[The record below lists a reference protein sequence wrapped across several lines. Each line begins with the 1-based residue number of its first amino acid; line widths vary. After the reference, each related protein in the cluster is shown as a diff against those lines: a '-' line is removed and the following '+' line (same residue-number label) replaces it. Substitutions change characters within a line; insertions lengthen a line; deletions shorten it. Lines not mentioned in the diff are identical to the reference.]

1 MAVVLFSHTYDA
13 VAFDLRHQN
22 QTCAVLLKSILIFY
36 LLLTLLTKIFTRKQ
50 KRFVTAL
57 TFLCTICFNSGQGQI
72 RDMETSGLSTSDIPK
87 IRPHEPSCLFLT
99 EGLFSR
105 TVDEKKRINK

>member
-1 MAVVLFSHTYDA
+1 MNRVYDA
-13 VAFDLRHQN
+13 VAFDLRHQTN
-22 QTCAVLLKSILIFY
+22 LRRFVKEHTYPFFIG
-36 LLLTLLTKIFTRKQ
+36 KQ

-57 TFLCTICFNSGQGQI
+57 TFFCTVSFNSGQGQI